1 MEIKKNK
8 YTEKKGLYSTSYFAI
23 GDLIFVLSGP
33 EYNKPKRETIHVGR
47 NIHIHDKF
55 GEYMNHSFD
64 PTTYI
69 NGCFVI
75 AAKNIDKGDE
85 LTYNYNL
92 TEMNMV
98 YPFVVDGQLVSGKH

>member
-8 YTEKKGLYSTSYFAI
+8 YNKKKGLYSTSYFAI

-33 EYNKPKRETIHVGR
+33 EYDKPTRETIHVGH
-47 NIHIHDKF
+47 NVHIHDKF

-75 AAKNIDKGDE
+75 AAKNINKGDE

-92 TEMNMV
+92 TEINMAC
-98 YPFVVDGQLVSGKH
+98 PFELDGQLVCGKR